1 MNIRQINLV
10 REIVDY
16 YETGIQYWH
25 ESKEIEKDGYDKVN
39 YVRGLLDD
47 LENEISTERQLKL
60 KKEIIDCE
68 YQIKK
73 CEHILDNLNFYECDG
88 CSEMNIM
95 GDLEHDIKIKQDEI
109 NDIQFKKATK
119 LYKLD
124 TKNLITEEEANK
136 FFEKEEGRQIAEE
149 NKFFEKEEAKEL
161 KKESVN

>member
-39 YVRGLLDD
+39 YVRGLLND
-47 LENEISTERQLKL
+47 LECEIPTERQIELKH
-60 KKEIIDCE
+60 KIVDCE
-68 YQIKK
+68 NRIKK
-73 CEHILDNLNFYECDG
+73 YELILNNLNFYECDG

>member
-1 MNIRQINLV
+1 MNIRQINLF

-16 YETGIQYWH
+16 YETGIQYWD
-25 ESKEIEKDGYDKVN
+25 ESTKKEKDGYKKVN
-39 YVRGLLDD
+39 YVRDLLDD
-47 LENEISTERQLKL
+47 LECEIPTERQLEL

-95 GDLEHDIKIKQDEI
+95 SDLEHDIKIKQDEI

>member
-1 MNIRQINLV
+1 
-10 REIVDY
+10 
-16 YETGIQYWH
+16 
-25 ESKEIEKDGYDKVN
+25 
-39 YVRGLLDD
+39 
-47 LENEISTERQLKL
+47 
-60 KKEIIDCE
+60 
-68 YQIKK
+68 
-73 CEHILDNLNFYECDG
+73 
-88 CSEMNIM
+88 M

>member
-47 LENEISTERQLKL
+47 LECKIPTERQIELKH
-60 KKEIIDCE
+60 KIVDCE
-68 YQIKK
+68 NRIKK
-73 CEHILDNLNFYECDG
+73 YELILNNLNFYECDG
-88 CSEMNIM
+88 CSEMNITC
-95 GDLEHDIKIKQDEI
+95 DLEHDIKIAQDEI
-109 NDIQFKKATK
+109 GEIQHKKETK
-119 LYKLD
+119 IYKLD
-124 TKNLITEEEANK
+124 NTNLISE
-136 FFEKEEGRQIAEE
+136 
-149 NKFFEKEEAKEL
+149 EEAKEL